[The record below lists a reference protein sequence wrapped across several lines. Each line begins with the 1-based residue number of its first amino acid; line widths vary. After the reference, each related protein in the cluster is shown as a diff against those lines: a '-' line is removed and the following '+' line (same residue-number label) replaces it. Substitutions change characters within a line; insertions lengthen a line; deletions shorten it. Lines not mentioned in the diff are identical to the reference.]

1 MNYPNNGPN
10 KNEIFGEHSDNLFGI
25 DSGSDIEFGRN
36 SGNTNI
42 MINFLLGLW
51 SADLLF
57 SIILYFKKEIVL
69 NLDKN
74 VYLFAI
80 IVDIFLLSLLLFL
93 KYVRKLMKS

>member
-1 MNYPNNGPN
+1 
-10 KNEIFGEHSDNLFGI
+10 
-25 DSGSDIEFGRN
+25 
-36 SGNTNI
+36 
-42 MINFLLGLW
+42 MINFLLGFW
-51 SADLLF
+51 TADLLF

-93 KYVRKLMKS
+93 KYGKKIRKS

>member
-1 MNYPNNGPN
+1 
-10 KNEIFGEHSDNLFGI
+10 
-25 DSGSDIEFGRN
+25 
-36 SGNTNI
+36 
-42 MINFLLGLW
+42 MINFLLGFW
-51 SADLLF
+51 AADLLF

-93 KYVRKLMKS
+93 KYGKKIGKS

>member
-1 MNYPNNGPN
+1 
-10 KNEIFGEHSDNLFGI
+10 
-25 DSGSDIEFGRN
+25 
-36 SGNTNI
+36 
-42 MINFLLGLW
+42 MINFLLGFW
-51 SADLLF
+51 IADLLF

-93 KYVRKLMKS
+93 KYGKKVRKS

>member
-1 MNYPNNGPN
+1 
-10 KNEIFGEHSDNLFGI
+10 
-25 DSGSDIEFGRN
+25 
-36 SGNTNI
+36 
-42 MINFLLGLW
+42 MINFLLGFW
-51 SADLLF
+51 TADLLF

-93 KYVRKLMKS
+93 KYEKKIRKS

>member
-1 MNYPNNGPN
+1 
-10 KNEIFGEHSDNLFGI
+10 
-25 DSGSDIEFGRN
+25 
-36 SGNTNI
+36 
-42 MINFLLGLW
+42 MINFLLGFW
-51 SADLLF
+51 TADLLF

-93 KYVRKLMKS
+93 KYGKKLMKS

>member
-1 MNYPNNGPN
+1 
-10 KNEIFGEHSDNLFGI
+10 
-25 DSGSDIEFGRN
+25 
-36 SGNTNI
+36 
-42 MINFLLGLW
+42 MINFLLGFW
-51 SADLLF
+51 AADLLF

-93 KYVRKLMKS
+93 KYGKKIRKS

>member
-1 MNYPNNGPN
+1 
-10 KNEIFGEHSDNLFGI
+10 
-25 DSGSDIEFGRN
+25 
-36 SGNTNI
+36 

-51 SADLLF
+51 AADLLF

-93 KYVRKLMKS
+93 KYGKKVRKS